1 MRPKSKLR
9 LEMEYLKVNGNPV
22 FCKTQMQRTDA
33 FNIARTLN
41 IEIAT
46 RRRLGKEGFE
56 IFRMK

>member
-9 LEMEYLKVNGNPV
+9 LEMETLKTNGIPV

-33 FNIARTLN
+33 FNIARVLG

-46 RRRLGKEGFE
+46 RRRMGKDGFE